1 MLHVIKAEAT
11 YLLWVD
17 CNALKGDLSDFSDF
31 IRKTSGLYVSDGQEY
46 RQGYGFLRINLACP
60 KSRVEDGMNRLK
72 KSILAWNEKIYDGD
86 ETVYAV
92 PFLSMEEQYQNGKD
106 FLGGLTLTQAQ
117 KEQYH
122 CD

>member
-1 MLHVIKAEAT
+1 MNTVTKDYVVYQPSGSNE
-11 YLLWVD
+11 YLLYNYVEGKEITREGQPYFT
-17 CNALKGDLSDFSDF
+17 ALSLSDNGETRLDVYAKDALSSP
-31 IRKTSGLYVSDGQEY
+31 IAKIKCGL
-46 RQGYGFLRINLACP
+46 
-60 KSRVEDGMNRLK
+60 GMNK
-72 KSILAWNEKIYDGD
+72 DGEVVIYDGD

-92 PFLSMEEQYQNGKD
+92 PFLSMEKQYQNGKD

>member
-46 RQGYGFLRINLACP
+46 RPGLRFLKNQLGLPEIPGGGRYEPA
-60 KSRVEDGMNRLK
+60 EK
-72 KSILAWNEKIYDGD
+72 KYSCLE
-86 ETVYAV
+86 
-92 PFLSMEEQYQNGKD
+92 
-106 FLGGLTLTQAQ
+106 
-117 KEQYH
+117 
-122 CD
+122 

>member
-1 MLHVIKAEAT
+1 MLHHHKAEAT

-72 KSILAWNEKIYDGD
+72 K
-86 ETVYAV
+86 V
-92 PFLSMEEQYQNGKD
+92 FLPGMRSFKPVW
-106 FLGGLTLTQAQ
+106 
-117 KEQYH
+117 
-122 CD
+122 